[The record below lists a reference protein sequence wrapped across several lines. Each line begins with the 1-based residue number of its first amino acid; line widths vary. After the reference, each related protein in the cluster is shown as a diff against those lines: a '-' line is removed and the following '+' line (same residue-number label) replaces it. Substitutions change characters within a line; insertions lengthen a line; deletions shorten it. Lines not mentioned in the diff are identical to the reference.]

1 LNDEIFY
8 EIDYQILLQM
18 SGAILRKA
26 ELEKNYKKVY
36 TKIFEHLVKMEVLGF
51 RDMVEIFG
59 NLSG

>member
-1 LNDEIFY
+1 MNDEIFY